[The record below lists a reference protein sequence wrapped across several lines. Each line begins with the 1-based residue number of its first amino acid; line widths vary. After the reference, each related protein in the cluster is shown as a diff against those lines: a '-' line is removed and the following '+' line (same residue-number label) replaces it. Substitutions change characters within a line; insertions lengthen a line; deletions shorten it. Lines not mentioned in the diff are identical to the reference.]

1 MADPKQIDR
10 LMQSRLT
17 KSIQKAA
24 SLALVS
30 DKDRSQIIADQ
41 LTKDNIPKELTKV
54 AAQAFNRRLAV
65 RTIGVRPDENKAD
78 EFPIADIQKV
88 ASLRG
93 IQPMGKV
100 ASFTQ
105 MTFSFNLQEAPQI
118 RKEASVKSTEKPVSM
133 TLDQFQTKVQNL
145 LDKKAAQFQSA
156 RIQLMVDQRQLDA
169 LHKKAAKALQEQPK
183 TVQLLK
189 AKYGD
194 AFNNVFPE
202 FNRINKTA
210 SYAILPDSEAIYL
223 VQRIMLNTA
232 VINNKQEQLK
242 KAASYLST
250 LAESASSIDADI
262 KEKVLIK
269 KADGYS
275 IVKDVAANTAAA
287 PILAALGFSKGV
299 GQQAANTL
307 ADAKDALFSK
317 QYAVNP
323 ASAITANMLATDK
336 YDDTKMALIRMLSNP
351 QFKAYPAAEINQAVM
366 DQISNNPNFESPKY
380 NRLLQTSVN
389 QNLLNQGKSNLAT
402 LAVQSNILK
411 ALMQGRQL
419 QDEMS
424 AKQSVK
430 GLKDKTTRSDINWPT
445 LDALRDNSRFIS
457 NLSLPASIGP
467 QLDAWKKDRQNMQ
480 LKAIE
485 AADKLDRERAQQMKQ
500 LAAKRLK
507 AQMHLALTRA
517 QQRPAWS
524 RNKYGNKPITS
535 LNQLSKLDFQRM
547 VSAGKADFQRLRPEQ
562 QQSLM
567 DYVSMGGKS
576 KSKSK

>member
-30 DKDRSQIIADQ
+30 DKDRSQIIAEQ

-93 IQPMGKV
+93 IAPMGKV
-100 ASFTQ
+100 ASITQ
-105 MTFSFNLQEAPQI
+105 MTFSFDLKEAPQV
-118 RKEASVKSTEKPVSM
+118 RKVASVKIAEKPVPM

-145 LDKKAAQFQSA
+145 LDKKAAQFQNT
-156 RIQLMVDQRQLDA
+156 RIQLMVDQRELDE
-169 LHKKAAKALQEQPK
+169 LHKKASKALAEQPK

-189 AKYGD
+189 AKYGNSFD
-194 AFNNVFPE
+194 NVFPE
-202 FNRINKTA
+202 FNHINKTA
-210 SYAILPDSEAIYL
+210 SYAIIPDNEAVRS
-223 VQRIMLNTA
+223 VQKVMLNTV
-232 VINNKQEQLK
+232 VISNKQKQLK
-242 KAASYLST
+242 KSAAYLST
-250 LAESASSIDADI
+250 LAKSAAAIDADI
-262 KEKVLIK
+262 KEKVLAK

-275 IVKDVAANTAAA
+275 VVKDVAANTAAA
-287 PILAALGFSKGV
+287 PILAALGFGKGV
-299 GQQAANTL
+299 GQQAANTF

-317 QYAVNP
+317 EYAVNP

-351 QFKAYPAAEINQAVM
+351 QFKSYPAAEINQAVM
-366 DQISNNPNFESPKY
+366 DQIANNPDFESPKY
-380 NRLLQTSVN
+380 NRLLQVSVN
-389 QNLLNQGKSNLAT
+389 QHLLNQGKSNLAT
-402 LAVQSNILK
+402 LAAQSNALK
-411 ALMQGRQL
+411 ALMQGRKI

-445 LDALRDNSRFIS
+445 LDALKDNSRFIS
-457 NLSLPASIGP
+457 SLSLPANVGP
-467 QLDAWKKDRQNMQ
+467 QLEAWKKDRQAMQ
-480 LKAIE
+480 LKAID
-485 AADKLDRERAQQMKQ
+485 AADRLDRERAQQMKE
-500 LAAKRLK
+500 LAANRLK

-517 QQRPAWS
+517 QQLPTWS
-524 RNKYGNKPITS
+524 NKKYNKPITN
-535 LNQLSKLDFQRM
+535 LNQLSKNDFQRM
-547 VSAGKADFQRLRPEQ
+547 VAAGKQDFANLSPDKQ
-562 QQSLM
+562 QALM
-567 DYVSMGGKS
+567 DYVSTGSNKKS
-576 KSKSK
+576 